1 MKTPRRIATS
11 LIALS
16 LLVGVLVPVMPQR
29 AEAVFGVGDVV
40 FDPTNLV
47 ENAISAAKSGWLMLK
62 ETSLDTIA
70 WKIGREMI
78 ASISK
83 STIKWINSGFNG
95 SPAYVTDLQRTLL
108 SVSDKVANDF
118 FRELTVNKSIDS
130 PFRNIIAASLRDQYY
145 RSTGRNSYFNLNQ
158 YTLNQFSQNP
168 AAFLGGDFS
177 QGGLRAWHAST
188 LNCQNNALCARQAAE
203 AQLYTRTG
211 QAQGGTLRELDWGRG
226 FRSDRG
232 PCTTNSASSGT
243 QNSGT
248 GSVTAGTASTH
259 SGTQTGTTGGTNA
272 GTGTVTGQVSLSN
285 VDNCVGQPIINPGA
299 NINAAL
305 ERVTGNELDQL
316 NIADE
321 FNEVIAALMSQ
332 MLKTMLG
339 SGGLAGLS
347 KPSSGGGKSF
357 IDQVTGTD
365 QTTTGGGGGGVTA
378 SFAEMI
384 NTQQTQMAAYNANWM
399 TIKSAALD
407 AIEACSVDGSAPS
420 VVAQA
425 DAAIAS
431 ADAASAILIDMEVSL
446 EGATEGSGSEQ
457 TNSLGQLTASYDLF
471 LAAAPTATDIATAQA
486 QSQAIEGSL
495 YTQMTELAESCGA

>member
-16 LLVGVLVPVMPQR
+16 LLVGVLVPMVPQR
-29 AEAVFGVGDVV
+29 AHAQLLVE
-40 FDPTNLV
+40 DPLNLV
-47 ENAISAAKSGWLMLK
+47 ENAFTAIKSSWLVLK

-95 SPAYVTDLQRTLL
+95 SPAYVTDLERTLL

-118 FRELTVNKSIDS
+118 FKELTVNRSIDS

-145 RSTGRNSYFNLNQ
+145 RATGRNSYFNLNQ

-232 PCTTNSASSGT
+232 NCNPPGQDATTMAEASA
-243 QNSGT
+243 
-248 GSVTAGTASTH
+248 
-259 SGTQTGTTGGTNA
+259 
-272 GTGTVTGQVSLSN
+272 VSLAE
-285 VDNCVGQPIINPGA
+285 VDNCVGKPIINPGA

-305 ERVTGNELDQL
+305 EKITGSELDQL

-384 NTQQTQMAAYNANWM
+384 NTQQTQMAAYIANWM

-407 AIEACSVDGSAPS
+407 AIEACTLDGSAPS

-425 DAAIAS
+425 DAAMAS

>member
-1 MKTPRRIATS
+1 MHTPRRLVTS

-16 LLVGVLVPVMPQR
+16 FMVGILVPIAPQR
-29 AEAVFGVGDVV
+29 VHAQQVV

-47 ENAISAAKSGWLMLK
+47 ENAISAVKSSWLVLK

-70 WKIGREMI
+70 WKVGREMI

-145 RSTGRNSYFNLNQ
+145 RATGRNSYFNLNQ

-203 AQLYTRTG
+203 AELYGRTG

-232 PCTTNSASSGT
+232 PCTTNSASAGT

-248 GSVTAGTASTH
+248 GTVTGGTTSTH
-259 SGTQTGTTGGTNA
+259 GGAQTGTTGTTNTGS
-272 GTGTVTGQVSLSN
+272 GTGTGQSQGGAVSLSN

-305 ERVTGNELDQL
+305 EKITGSELDQL

-365 QTTTGGGGGGVTA
+365 QTTGGGNVSVTA

-384 NTQQTQMAAYNANWM
+384 DTQKTQMAAYIANWM
-399 TIKSAALD
+399 TIKSAAAD
-407 AIEACSVDGSAPS
+407 AAAACTADGSAPS
-420 VVAQA
+420 VIAQA

-431 ADAASAILIDMEVSL
+431 ADAATAILIEMGVALDGA
-446 EGATEGSGSEQ
+446 EGAAGNAQVTA
-457 TNSLGQLTASYDLF
+457 LGTLAESYDSF
-471 LAAAPTATDIATAQA
+471 LAAAPSATDIATAQA
-486 QSQAIEGSL
+486 QSQATEGTL
-495 YTQMTELAESCGA
+495 YTQMIELAESCGG